1 MADAGAIPAQ
11 RPPDRRRVS
20 LHAVRDG
27 QAVRVSGGDHAR
39 RGHRGDRVAARHRRN
54 PRDVWRPVPPAGA
67 VHPPRGLHPR
77 GRDGDRVFP
86 GPRATGLLA
95 RAQSGASR
103 HPLLL
108 YLALHLGRRRGA
120 MEPRRQA
127 RPVTHPSKPLDRSIV
142 DGPLARAVWMLA
154 WPTMLQNLIAG
165 LQGVVD
171 HALVGHFVGYAG
183 NAAIG
188 VAIQIFIVV
197 IVFVISVFGGMGVL
211 VARFAGAN
219 EPEKVNRT
227 VYQAFLAA
235 VALWGLLLA
244 PLGWVLAPSLLG
256 VVNAAPAV
264 QVEALPF
271 LRIMFVGSIG
281 MLRFFMVSGALRAA
295 GDARTPLRLGVLL
308 TAMNIVCN
316 VAFITGLGPLPR
328 LGTAGATTVA
338 GMVVSGIAG
347 YLLLSGRLPVTW
359 HRGMSW
365 RPDWRIIR
373 ELFRFGLPTGVQGI
387 AMNIA
392 GVLLLRFIGSLAQS
406 AQAQAAYAVGY
417 TELFS
422 FITWTSVGLMSAA
435 ATVGGQ
441 NLGAGRPDR
450 AVHGVHV
457 AAGIGLG
464 LAAAIG
470 VLFLT
475 IPHWLLG
482 LFGMTDP
489 VVVGLGVRLL
499 RFLGVSGLLVPVAL
513 TYTGGLQGTGDT
525 RSPLYISIVSQI
537 VVPLGLCT
545 LFQATRGLRP
555 ADIWTAILLGHI
567 TRCALSVLRFRQGKW
582 RGIKVAVEPA

>member
-1 MADAGAIPAQ
+1 MPSAG
-11 RPPDRRRVS
+11 
-20 LHAVRDG
+20 
-27 QAVRVSGGDHAR
+27 
-39 RGHRGDRVAARHRRN
+39 
-54 PRDVWRPVPPAGA
+54 
-67 VHPPRGLHPR
+67 
-77 GRDGDRVFP
+77 
-86 GPRATGLLA
+86 
-95 RAQSGASR
+95 
-103 HPLLL
+103 
-108 YLALHLGRRRGA
+108 
-120 MEPRRQA
+120 
-127 RPVTHPSKPLDRSIV
+127 SKPLDRSIV
-142 DGPLARAVWMLA
+142 EGPLARAVWMLA

-188 VAIQIFIVV
+188 VGIQIFIVV

-219 EPEKVNRT
+219 EPDKVNRT

-235 VALWGLLLA
+235 VAMWGLLLA
-244 PLGWVLAPSLLG
+244 PLGWVLAPALLR

-264 QVEALPF
+264 QAEALPF
-271 LRIMFVGSIG
+271 LRIMFVGSLG
-281 MLRFFMVSGALRAA
+281 MLLFFMVSGALRAA

-308 TAMNIVCN
+308 TVLNIACN

-328 LGTAGATTVA
+328 LGTAGAAVGTTVA
-338 GMVVSGIAG
+338 GIVVSGIAG
-347 YLLLSGRLPVTW
+347 YLLFSGRLPVAW

-365 RPDWRIIR
+365 RPDWGVIR
-373 ELFRFGLPTGVQGI
+373 ELFRFGLPTGFQGI
-387 AMNIA
+387 AMNVA
-392 GVLLLRFIGSLAQS
+392 GVLLLRFIGSLTRS
-406 AQAQAAYAVGY
+406 AEAQAAYAVGY

-441 NLGAGRPDR
+441 NLGAGRPER

-457 AAGIGLG
+457 AAGLGLG

-470 VLFLT
+470 ILFVT
-475 IPHWLLG
+475 IPRALLG

-489 VVVGLGVRLL
+489 VVVGLGVQLL
-499 RFLGVSGLLVPVAL
+499 GFLSVSGLFVTVAL

-537 VVPLGLCT
+537 VVPLGICAF
-545 LFQATRGLRP
+545 FQATRGLRP

-582 RGIKVAVEPA
+582 RAIKVEVEPA